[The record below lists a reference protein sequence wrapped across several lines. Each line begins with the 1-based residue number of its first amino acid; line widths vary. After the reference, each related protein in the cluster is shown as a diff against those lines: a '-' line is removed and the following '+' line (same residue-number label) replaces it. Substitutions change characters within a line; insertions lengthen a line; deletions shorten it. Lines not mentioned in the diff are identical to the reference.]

1 MILPDGTKE
10 KYMKKAG
17 VAILGLGVVGGG
29 TLEILLEKKKQIA
42 DEYGVDLTVVA
53 VLDKFK
59 DKVLKYGLD
68 TSICA
73 DSIDDICDNP
83 DVDIVVECMGGLE
96 PARTFL
102 IKALEAGKSIVTSNK
117 EMFAKSWV
125 ELEQAAAKTGAGL
138 YYEATTGG
146 GMPIIRVMTQ
156 AMQANSIMEIKA
168 IINGTTNYI
177 LSKMTQEGADYAE
190 VLKDAQALGYAE
202 ANPVADVEGY
212 DSSYKL
218 SILSSLAF
226 NKRLPVELIS
236 REGITNI
243 TKTDIAVARELG
255 FVIKLLAIA
264 KRRGEKIEARVTPV
278 FLSKNH
284 PLANVND
291 SFNAVFLVGDNVG
304 DIMLYG
310 RGAGALPTGSA
321 IVSDIVFCA
330 RQEKHAR
337 YSEMNVSMTE
347 SDIEYDYESE
357 YYIRLDVHDVV
368 GVIADI
374 AAVFK
379 KHKVSISQMR
389 QADSKEIIPVVFV
402 THKTRE
408 FDMQKAIEEIGRLG
422 NVIGVR
428 NVIRVER

>member
-125 ELEQAAAKTGAGL
+125 ELERAAAKTGAGL

-278 FLSKNH
+278 FLSKDH

>member
-1 MILPDGTKE
+1 
-10 KYMKKAG
+10 MKKAG

-59 DKVLKYGLD
+59 EKVLKYGLD
-68 TSICA
+68 ESIVA

-96 PARTFL
+96 PAKTFL
-102 IKALEAGKSIVTSNK
+102 TKALLAGKSIVTSNK

-125 ELEQAAAKTGAGL
+125 DLEKAAAKTGAGL

-156 AMQANSIMEIKA
+156 AMQANSILEIKA

-226 NKRLPVELIS
+226 NKRLPVDLIS
-236 REGITNI
+236 REGITKI
-243 TKTDIAVARELG
+243 TKTDIKVAGEMG

-264 KRRGEKIEARVTPV
+264 KRHGDKIEARVTPV
-278 FLSKNH
+278 FLAKDH

-321 IVSDIVFCA
+321 IVGDIIYCA
-330 RQEKHAR
+330 TRTNYQ
-337 YSEMNVSMTE
+337 YSTFKNTE
-347 SDIEYDYESE
+347 DASPSTKFIENFESA
-357 YYIRLDVHDVV
+357 YYIRLKAADKP
-368 GVIADI
+368 GVLAKVSSIFAKCGISVAQMSQEGQIGEDGCVPLIFITHTTRENNVKKAVSLIDASEDI
-374 AAVFK
+374 A
-379 KHKVSISQMR
+379 KV
-389 QADSKEIIPVVFV
+389 A
-402 THKTRE
+402 
-408 FDMQKAIEEIGRLG
+408 A
-422 NVIGVR
+422 
-428 NVIRVER
+428 VIRVVE

>member
-1 MILPDGTKE
+1 
-10 KYMKKAG
+10 MKKAG

-278 FLSKNH
+278 FLSKDH

-321 IVSDIVFCA
+321 IVSDIVFCS

>member
-1 MILPDGTKE
+1 
-10 KYMKKAG
+10 MKKAG

-278 FLSKNH
+278 FLSKDH

-321 IVSDIVFCA
+321 IVSDIGFCS

-408 FDMQKAIEEIGRLG
+408 FDMQKAIEDIGRLG

>member
-1 MILPDGTKE
+1 
-10 KYMKKAG
+10 MKKAG

-243 TKTDIAVARELG
+243 TKTDIVVARELG

-278 FLSKNH
+278 FLSKDH

-368 GVIADI
+368 GFIADI

>member
-1 MILPDGTKE
+1 
-10 KYMKKAG
+10 MKKAG

-68 TSICA
+68 TSICT

-278 FLSKNH
+278 FLSKDH

>member
-1 MILPDGTKE
+1 
-10 KYMKKAG
+10 MKKAG

-59 DKVLKYGLD
+59 EKVLKYGLD
-68 TSICA
+68 ESIVA

-96 PARTFL
+96 PAKTFL
-102 IKALEAGKSIVTSNK
+102 TKALLAGKSIVTSNK

-125 ELEQAAAKTGAGL
+125 DLEKAAAKTGAGL

-156 AMQANSIMEIKA
+156 AMQANSILEIKA

-226 NKRLPVELIS
+226 NKRLPVDLIS
-236 REGITNI
+236 REGITKI
-243 TKTDIAVARELG
+243 TKTDIKIAGEMG

-264 KRRGEKIEARVTPV
+264 KRHGDKIEARVTPV
-278 FLSKNH
+278 FLAKDH

-337 YSEMNVSMTE
+337 YSEMNTSMTE
-347 SDIEYDYESE
+347 ADIEANYESD

-402 THKTRE
+402 THKTKE
-408 FDMQKAIEEIGRLG
+408 FDMRGAIEEISGLA

>member
-1 MILPDGTKE
+1 
-10 KYMKKAG
+10 MKKAG

-190 VLKDAQALGYAE
+190 VLKDAQSLGYAE

-278 FLSKNH
+278 FLSKDH